1 MENNYEDQIA
11 DIINAI
17 RNVNGRKD
25 AAIAQDGTMNVDS
38 KDGNSDESSIKLAD
52 IYGCLL

>member
-1 MENNYEDQIA
+1 MENNYDGQIA